1 MNLQEQ
7 DLQYGEQLYYR
18 YPFSMVRALCVLWLF
33 GGLRRDEILLST
45 TGKKWVFRN
54 LGGRK
59 LMKLFS

>member
-1 MNLQEQ
+1 ML
-7 DLQYGEQLYYR
+7 LRSAPKYAC
-18 YPFSMVRALCVLWLF
+18 ALAKPSTWIS
-33 GGLRRDEILLST
+33 DELST